1 MAAGT
6 TNFPA
11 AQQQFPA
18 ISERSKTVHYCF
30 RCGNWRTL
38 NAQRM
43 CAACTTMWLSAKP
56 AERRKLLR
64 VVGSEPVVQP

>member
-1 MAAGT
+1 
-6 TNFPA
+6 
-11 AQQQFPA
+11 
-18 ISERSKTVHYCF
+18 VHYCF
-30 RCGNWRTL
+30 RCGKWRTL

-43 CAACTTMWLSAKP
+43 CTACMTMWLSAKP